1 MTTSS
6 LQLILAVA
14 VVPCQG
20 RLQMQVWGVL
30 PPLARSR
37 VLQAQL
43 LTQARLNEQT
53 RVVHGE
59 GVTPLLPH
67 SDLCRAHQRPATRG
81 PRSSCGRQAANPP
94 ARAQVRAQ
102 SELRAHWPWGPI
114 RRGRLATRST
124 PASPTSKWP
133 TPRGSRHR
141 PRVPTADPPLGRA
154 PVRSGPHRSC
164 LGRRAAARQMVQRS
178 RRPPRSRPRR
188 PGADPA
194 PGPPPGRARPGP
206 GSPRA
211 PSRRLEVKRHLTR
224 RPKRRLLRER
234 LDDIMTTCRICSR
247 MSCESSIRRHLKNGW
262 VMF

>member
-1 MTTSS
+1 
-6 LQLILAVA
+6 
-14 VVPCQG
+14 
-20 RLQMQVWGVL
+20 MQVWGVL

-37 VLQAQL
+37 VLRAQL

-59 GVTPLLPH
+59 EETPLLPH
-67 SDLCRAHQRPATRG
+67 SDLCRAHQRLARRG

-102 SELRAHWPWGPI
+102 SELRAHWPWGPT

-124 PASPTSKWP
+124 PASPTSNCP

-154 PVRSGPHRSC
+154 QFRNGPPRSC
-164 LGRRAAARQMVQRS
+164 LGRLAAAWQMVQRS

-188 PGADPA
+188 PGAGPA
-194 PGPPPGRARPGP
+194 LGPRPGRARPGP
-206 GSPRA
+206 GSPWAR
-211 PSRRLEVKRHLTR
+211 SRRLEVKRHLTLC
-224 RPKRRLLRER
+224 PQKRLLRER
-234 LDDIMTTCRICSR
+234 PDDIMTT
-247 MSCESSIRRHLKNGW
+247 
-262 VMF
+262 